1 MAKFKYH
8 AFNEEGAIVKNFIVD
23 EDIELAKDRLINMKL
38 QVIKIKRVFSML
50 DLKYRKILNEERLS
64 AFCGEIGIILD
75 SGVTIMR
82 GLEMLIAQTDDK
94 SYKEVLVNIH
104 SGVKKGLNLSTSMEK
119 TGVFPNLLT
128 DMVASGEIS
137 SHLTEILFS
146 MEDFYARE
154 ASIKAKIKSASIYPM
169 ILLVVAV
176 LMVIFFNFFVFK
188 EMKTLFDG
196 MDNLPGLT
204 NALISGLDYLNANPF
219 IVIGAI
225 VAVVAVVRM
234 LLGLEFVSYVVDKL
248 SLKLPV
254 FGQVKMNI
262 ITSRVSSSM
271 AIFIKSAV
279 PLVKVLGVVELLAA
293 NKYVSEKVA
302 IAKEEIKRGR
312 SIADAFDDADVFD
325 PMLVQMIRVGEE
337 TGKLEEMLFR
347 LASIYEKK
355 TEIGIKR
362 LVALIEPIFTLVV
375 GIVVAVIIVAMA
387 LPIFD
392 MSSMIN

>member
-8 AFNEEGAIVKNFIVD
+8 AFNEEGIIIKNSIEE
-23 EDIELAKDRLINMKL
+23 EDIELAKDKLVSLKL
-38 QVIKIKRVFSML
+38 QIIKIERVFSFK
-50 DLKYRKILNEERLS
+50 DLSYRKMLNEDRLS
-64 AFCGEIGIILD
+64 AFCGEVGIILD

-94 SYKEVLVNIH
+94 SYELILKDIH

-128 DMVASGEIS
+128 DMVASGELS

-154 ASIKAKIKSASIYPM
+154 AAIKAKIKSASIYPI
-169 ILLVVAV
+169 ILLVVSV
-176 LMVIFFNFFVFK
+176 LMVIFFNFFVFN

-196 MDNLPGLT
+196 MDNLPALT
-204 NALISGLDYLNANPF
+204 NALISGLDYLNAHPF
-219 IVIGAI
+219 IVFGTGLAVI
-225 VAVVAVVRM
+225 VLIKL
-234 LLGLEFVSYVVDKL
+234 LLGLEFVKYVYDRM
-248 SLKLPV
+248 SLKFPV
-254 FGQVKMNI
+254 FGTVKMNI

-279 PLVKVLGVVELLAA
+279 PLVKVLGVVELLAD

-312 SIADAFDDADVFD
+312 SIADAFDDADVFE

-355 TEIGIKR
+355 TDIGIKR
-362 LVALIEPIFTLVV
+362 LVSLIEPVFTLVV
-375 GIVVAVIIVAMA
+375 GIIVAVIIVAMA

-392 MSSMIN
+392 MSSMI

>member
-8 AFNEEGAIVKNFIVD
+8 AFNEEGLIIKKFIIE
-23 EDIELAKDRLINMKL
+23 EDIELAKDRLANLKL
-38 QVIKIKRVFSML
+38 QIIRIKRVFTFK
-50 DLKYRKILNEERLS
+50 DLKYRKMLNEEMLS
-64 AFCGEIGIILD
+64 AYCGEIGIILD
-75 SGVTIMR
+75 SGVNIMR

-94 SYKEVLVNIH
+94 SYEVILADIY
-104 SGVKKGLNLSTSMEK
+104 SGVKKGLNLSMAMEK
-119 TGVFPNLLT
+119 TGVFPDLLT
-128 DMVASGEIS
+128 DMVASGELS

-154 ASIKAKIKSASIYPM
+154 ASIKAKIKSASIYPI
-169 ILLVVAV
+169 ILLMVAV
-176 LMVIFFNFFVFK
+176 AMVIFFNFFVFS

-196 MDNLPGLT
+196 LDQLPALT
-204 NALISGLDYLNANPF
+204 YALISGLDYLNAHPF
-219 IVIGAI
+219 IVGGSILAFI
-225 VAVVAVVRM
+225 VLIRT
-234 LLGLEFVSYVVDKL
+234 LLGLEYVRYIFDKT
-248 SLKLPV
+248 SLAFPV

-262 ITSRVSSSM
+262 ITSRVASSM

-279 PLVKVLGVVELLAA
+279 PLVKILDVVKLLVA
-293 NKYVSEKVA
+293 NKYVSEKVS
-302 IAKEEIKRGR
+302 IATEEIKRGR
-312 SIADAFDDADVFD
+312 SIADAFDDADVFE

-362 LVALIEPIFTLVV
+362 LVSLIEPIFTLVV
-375 GIVVAVIIVAMA
+375 GIVVAVIIIAMA

>member
-8 AFNEEGAIVKNFIVD
+8 AFNEEGIIIKNSIEE
-23 EDIELAKDRLINMKL
+23 EDIELAKDKLVSLKL
-38 QVIKIKRVFSML
+38 QIIKIERVFSFK
-50 DLKYRKILNEERLS
+50 DLSYRKMLNEDRLS
-64 AFCGEIGIILD
+64 AFCGEVGIILD

-94 SYKEVLVNIH
+94 SYELILKDIH

-128 DMVASGEIS
+128 DMVASGELS

-154 ASIKAKIKSASIYPM
+154 AAIKAKIKSASIYPI
-169 ILLVVAV
+169 ILLVVSV
-176 LMVIFFNFFVFK
+176 LMVIFFNFFVFN

-196 MDNLPGLT
+196 MDNLPALT
-204 NALISGLDYLNANPF
+204 NALISGLDYLNAHPF
-219 IVIGAI
+219 IVFGTGFAVI
-225 VAVVAVVRM
+225 VLIKL
-234 LLGLEFVSYVVDKL
+234 LLGLEFVRYVYDRM
-248 SLKLPV
+248 SLKFPV
-254 FGQVKMNI
+254 FGTVKMNI

-279 PLVKVLGVVELLAA
+279 PLVKVLGVVELLAD

-312 SIADAFDDADVFD
+312 SIADAFDDADVFE

-355 TEIGIKR
+355 TDIGIKR
-362 LVALIEPIFTLVV
+362 LVSLIEPVFTLVV
-375 GIVVAVIIVAMA
+375 GIIVAVIIVAMA

-392 MSSMIN
+392 MSSMI

>member
-8 AFNEEGAIVKNFIVD
+8 AFNEDGIIIKNSIVE
-23 EDIELAKDRLINMKL
+23 EDIELAKDRLASLKL
-38 QVIKIKRVFSML
+38 QIIRIERVFSMKEL
-50 DLKYRKILNEERLS
+50 TYRKILNEEKLS
-64 AFCGEIGIILD
+64 AFCGEVGIILD

-94 SYKEVLVNIH
+94 SYKLVLLDIH
-104 SGVKKGLNLSTSMEK
+104 SGVKKGLNLSTAMEK

-128 DMVASGEIS
+128 DMVASGELS

-154 ASIKAKIKSASIYPM
+154 ASIKAKIKSASIYPI
-169 ILLVVAV
+169 ILLVVSV
-176 LMVIFFNFFVFK
+176 LMVIFFNFFVFN

-196 MDNLPGLT
+196 MDNLPALT
-204 NALISGLDYLNANPF
+204 NALISGLDYLNAHPI
-219 IVIGAI
+219 IVMGSVFVAI
-225 VAVVAVVRM
+225 VVIKLIM
-234 LLGLEFVSYVVDKL
+234 GLELVKYILDKI
-248 SLKLPV
+248 SLQYPV

-262 ITSRVSSSM
+262 ITSRVASSM

-279 PLVKVLGVVELLAA
+279 PLVKVLGVVELLVD

-347 LASIYEKK
+347 LATIYEKK

-362 LVALIEPIFTLVV
+362 LVALIEPVFTLVV
-375 GIVVAVIIVAMA
+375 GIIVAIIIVAMA

-392 MSSMIN
+392 MSSMI